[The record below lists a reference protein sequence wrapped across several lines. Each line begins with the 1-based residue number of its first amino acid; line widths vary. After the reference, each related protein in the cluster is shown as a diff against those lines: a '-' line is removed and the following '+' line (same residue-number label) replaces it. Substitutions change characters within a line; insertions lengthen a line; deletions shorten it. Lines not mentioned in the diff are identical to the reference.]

1 MNQAKIAKLKAKR
14 AKEQRLI
21 GEQRH
26 RESLETNE
34 SLKASIDNLYELI
47 NGQEPLDLEKLG
59 KQIESLN
66 QVIDIKDQVKEITEA
81 VKAIKPEVHT
91 DKVDLTPIIKAI
103 EQNKP
108 DTPDFSAIEKA
119 ITQIQQR
126 IEEDP
131 VPDSQSPEDYKPVRR
146 VIKLGNRLIYDDQ
159 ATPSRGGGGGGGSSS
174 GGLTNTEL
182 RASPVPVSATIDTTG
197 LATTLT
203 DTNTTAI
210 KTAVEILDNAIA
222 GNEMQV
228 DILTSALPSGAS
240 TSAKQD
246 TQQTALD
253 AMKTALEIIDNFI
266 SGSRGL
272 VTEDNSA
279 AIKAAVETIDNAIS
293 GSEMQVD
300 VITMPTVTVTDTAY
314 ATRID
319 EASDT
324 VTYIGDATIGSA
336 AGASAWRIKKVD
348 TSSGTVITFAD
359 GNGNFDNVWN
369 DRAGLSYS

>member
-81 VKAIKPEVHT
+81 VKAIRPAVHT

-108 DTPDFSAIEKA
+108 GTPDFSAIEKA
-119 ITQIQQR
+119 ITQIQR
-126 IEEDP
+126 RVEEEP
-131 VPDSQSPEDYKPVRR
+131 APDSQSPEDYKPFRR

-159 ATPSRGGGGGGGSSS
+159 ATPSRGGGGGGGSS

-228 DILTSALPSGAS
+228 DIVTSALPSGAS